1 MKKILITFLIMFT
14 FSTPAF
20 AKVNIVAT
28 LPWIGSLADEI
39 GRDKVAVKILV
50 KPSQDPHQ
58 IEAKPSMILATGKAD
73 ILIYNGLDLEIGY
86 LPLLIESSRNPK
98 IQPGQ
103 DGNLDCSQFIKVIEK
118 HEAVDRS
125 MGDVHPLGNPHYHL
139 SAQNILG
146 VARGMT
152 HALSILDPEQASFY
166 KANLA
171 AFETKLK
178 EKQKQWAGVSLKGKR
193 FVAYHRFFEYLAQEY
208 GFQIVGYV
216 EEKPGIP
223 PSAGYIEKLVEDMRR
238 SKPDGIITTTY
249 YGKDEINALSQKTG
263 IKSIVIPHDV
273 GAAPGV
279 NDWFSLM
286 DTVLKSLQSQ

>member
-1 MKKILITFLIMFT
+1 MKKIIMTILIMLT
-14 FSTPAF
+14 FSTPAL

-28 LPWIGSLADEI
+28 LPWIGSLANEI
-39 GRDKVAVKILV
+39 GKDKVAVKVLV

-58 IEAKPSMILATGKAD
+58 IEAKPSMILAVRSAD

-103 DGNLDCSQFIKVIEK
+103 AGNLDCSQFIKVIEK
-118 HEAVDRS
+118 HETVDRS

-146 VARGMT
+146 VARGIT
-152 HALSILDPEQASFY
+152 QVLSGLDPEQASFY
-166 KANLA
+166 KINLT
-171 AFETKLK
+171 AFEAKLK
-178 EKQKQWAGVSLKGKR
+178 EKQKQWARISLKGKR
-193 FVAYHRFFEYLAQEY
+193 FVAYHHFFEYLAQEY

-223 PSAGYIEKLVEDMRR
+223 PSAGYIEKLIESMRR

-263 IKSIVIPHDV
+263 VKSIVIPHDV
-273 GAAPGV
+273 GSVPGIH
-279 NDWFSLM
+279 DWFSLM
-286 DTVLKSLQSQ
+286 DTVLKSLQ

>member
-1 MKKILITFLIMFT
+1 MKKLLLTLLIILT
-14 FSTPAF
+14 FSTPAL

-28 LPWIGSLADEI
+28 LPWIGSLASDI
-39 GRDKVAVKILV
+39 GKDKVAIKVLV

-58 IEAKPSMILATGKAD
+58 IEAKPSMILAARNAD
-73 ILIYNGLDLEIGY
+73 MLIYNGLDLEIGY

-103 DGNLDCSQFIKVIEK
+103 AGNLDCSQFIKVIEK
-118 HEAVDRS
+118 HESVDRS

-152 HALSILDPEQASFY
+152 QALSSLDPEQASFY

-171 AFETKLK
+171 AFEARLK
-178 EKQKQWAGVSLKGKR
+178 EKRKQWAGVSLKGKR
-193 FVAYHRFFEYLAQEY
+193 FVAYHRFFEYLAQEQ

-223 PSAGYIEKLVEDMRR
+223 PSAGYIEKLVETMRR
-238 SKPDGIITTTY
+238 SKLDAIITTGY
-249 YGKDEINALSQKTG
+249 YGKSEIKALSQKTG
-263 IKSIVIPHDV
+263 VKSIVIPHDI

-286 DTVLKSLQSQ
+286 DTVLKSLQ

>member
-1 MKKILITFLIMFT
+1 MTLLIVFI
-14 FSTPAF
+14 FSSPAF

-28 LPWIGSLADEI
+28 LPWIGSLANEI
-39 GRDKVAVKILV
+39 GKDKVNVKVLV

-58 IEAKPSMILATGKAD
+58 IEAKPSMILATRNAD

-103 DGNLDCSQFIKVIEK
+103 AGNLDCSQFIKVIEK
-118 HEAVDRS
+118 HEGVDRS

-139 SAQNILG
+139 SPQNILG

-152 HALSILDPEQASFY
+152 QALSSLDSEHASLY
-166 KANLA
+166 KGNLA
-171 AFETKLK
+171 MFEARLK
-178 EKQKQWAGVSLKGKR
+178 EKHRQWTSISLKGKR
-193 FVAYHRFFEYLAQEY
+193 FVAYHRFFEYLAQEF

-223 PSAGYIEKLVEDMRR
+223 PSAGYIEKLVETMKR
-238 SKPDGIITTTY
+238 SKPDGWKWTPWRCAAEAWPGNLSGWSTEWTTPRH
-249 YGKDEINALSQKTG
+249 GWKCAQCG
-263 IKSIVIPHDV
+263 V
-273 GAAPGV
+273 AARRRL
-279 NDWFSLM
+279 WLH
-286 DTVLKSLQSQ
+286 

>member
-1 MKKILITFLIMFT
+1 MKKLLITLLIIFT
-14 FSTPAF
+14 FSTPAL

-28 LPWIGSLADEI
+28 LPWIGSLASDI
-39 GRDKVAVKILV
+39 GKDKVTVKVLV

-58 IEAKPSMILATGKAD
+58 IEAKPSMILATRNAD

-103 DGNLDCSQFIKVIEK
+103 AGNLDCSQFIKVIEK
-118 HEAVDRS
+118 HESVDRS

-146 VARGMT
+146 VARGIT
-152 HALSILDPEQASFY
+152 QVLSGLDPEQASFY
-166 KANLA
+166 KTNLA
-171 AFETKLK
+171 VFETKLK
-178 EKQKQWAGVSLKGKR
+178 KKQKQWVRISLKGKR
-193 FVAYHRFFEYLAQEY
+193 FVAYHHFFEYLAQEY

-223 PSAGYIEKLVEDMRR
+223 PSAGYIKKLIETMKR
-238 SKPDGIITTTY
+238 SKPDGIITTAY
-249 YGKDEINALSQKTG
+249 YGKDEIKALSQKTG
-263 IKSIVIPHDV
+263 VKSIVIPHDV
-273 GAAPGV
+273 GATSGV

-286 DTVLKSLQSQ
+286 DTVLKSLQ

>member
-1 MKKILITFLIMFT
+1 MKKLLITFLIVLT
-14 FSTPAF
+14 FSTPAL

-28 LPWIGSLADEI
+28 LPWIGSLASDI
-39 GRDKVAVKILV
+39 GKDKVAVKVLV

-58 IEAKPSMILATGKAD
+58 IEAKPSMILAARNAD
-73 ILIYNGLDLEIGY
+73 MLIYNGLDLEIGY

-103 DGNLDCSQFIKVIEK
+103 AGNLDCSQFIKVIEK
-118 HEAVDRS
+118 HESVDRS

-152 HALSILDPEQASFY
+152 RTLCSLDPDQASFY
-166 KANLA
+166 KTNLA
-171 AFETKLK
+171 AFEEKLK
-178 EKQKQWAGVSLKGKR
+178 EKRKHWASVLLKGKR
-193 FVAYHRFFEYLAQEY
+193 FVAYHRFFEYLAQEF

-223 PSAGYIEKLVEDMRR
+223 PSAGYIEKLVTTMKR
-238 SKPDGIITTTY
+238 SKPDGIITAAY
-249 YGKDEINALSQKTG
+249 NGKDEVKALSQKTG
-263 IKSIVIPHDV
+263 VKSIVIPHDV
-273 GAAPGV
+273 GAAPGI

-286 DTVLKSLQSQ
+286 DTVLKSLQ

>member
-28 LPWIGSLADEI
+28 LPWIGSLAGDI
-39 GRDKVAVKILV
+39 GKDKVAIKVLV

-58 IEAKPSMILATGKAD
+58 IEAKPSMILAAGKAD

-103 DGNLDCSQFIKVIEK
+103 AGNLDCSQFIKVIEK

-139 SAQNILG
+139 SAQNILS
-146 VARGMT
+146 VARGLT
-152 HALSILDPEQASFY
+152 HALSILDPEQATFY
-166 KANLA
+166 KTNLT
-171 AFETKLK
+171 AFEAKLK
-178 EKQKQWAGVSLKGKR
+178 EKQKQWASVSLKGKR

-223 PSAGYIEKLVEDMRR
+223 PSARYIEKLVEDMRR

-273 GAAPGV
+273 GSAPGV
-279 NDWFSLM
+279 NNWFSLM
-286 DTVLKSLQSQ
+286 DAVLKSLQSQ

>member
-1 MKKILITFLIMFT
+1 MKKILMTFLIIFT

-28 LPWIGSLADEI
+28 LPWIGSLASDI
-39 GRDKVAVKILV
+39 GQDKVAVKVLV
-50 KPSQDPHQ
+50 KPRQDPHQ
-58 IEAKPSMILATGKAD
+58 IEAKPSMILAVRSAD

-103 DGNLDCSQFIKVIEK
+103 AGNLDCSQFIKVIEK
-118 HEAVDRS
+118 HETVDRS

-146 VARGMT
+146 VARGMAQ
-152 HALSILDPEQASFY
+152 ALSNLDQEHASFY
-166 KANLA
+166 KTNLA
-171 AFETKLK
+171 TFEAKLK
-178 EKQKQWAGVSLKGKR
+178 EKRKQWARIPLKGER
-193 FVAYHRFFEYLAQEY
+193 FVAYHRFFEYLALEY

-223 PSAGYIEKLVEDMRR
+223 PSAGYIEKLIEAMRR

-263 IKSIVIPHDV
+263 VKSIVIPHDV
-273 GAAPGV
+273 GSASGI

-286 DTVLKSLQSQ
+286 DTVLKSLQ

>member
-1 MKKILITFLIMFT
+1 MKKILMTILIMLT

-28 LPWIGSLADEI
+28 LPWIGSLASDI
-39 GRDKVAVKILV
+39 GQDKVAVKVLV

-58 IEAKPSMILATGKAD
+58 IEAKPSMILAVRSAD

-103 DGNLDCSQFIKVIEK
+103 AGNLDCSQFIKVIEK
-118 HEAVDRS
+118 HETVDRS

-146 VARGMT
+146 VARGMSQ
-152 HALSILDPEQASFY
+152 ALSNLDQENASFY
-166 KANLA
+166 KTNLA
-171 AFETKLK
+171 IFEAKLK
-178 EKQKQWAGVSLKGKR
+178 EKRKEWSKISLKGKR
-193 FVAYHRFFEYLAQEY
+193 FVAYHRFFEYLAQEF

-223 PSAGYIEKLVEDMRR
+223 PSAGYVAKLIESMRR

-249 YGKDEINALSQKTG
+249 YGKNEINALSEKTG
-263 IKSIVIPHDV
+263 VKSIVIPHDV
-273 GAAPGV
+273 GSAPGIH
-279 NDWFSLM
+279 DWFSLM
-286 DTVLKSLQSQ
+286 DSVLKSLQ

>member
-1 MKKILITFLIMFT
+1 MKKLLTTFLITFI

-28 LPWIGSLADEI
+28 LPWIGSLATDI
-39 GRDKVAVKILV
+39 GQDKVTVKVLV

-58 IEAKPSMILATGKAD
+58 IEAKPSMILAARNAD

-86 LPLLIESSRNPK
+86 LPLLIESSRNFK

-103 DGNLDCSQFIKVIEK
+103 AGNLDCSQFIKVIEK
-118 HEAVDRS
+118 NEAVDRS

-139 SAQNILG
+139 SAQNILS

-152 HALSILDPEQASFY
+152 QALSILDPELASFY

-171 AFETKLK
+171 TFEAKLK
-178 EKQKQWAGVSLKGKR
+178 EKRKQWASISLTGKR
-193 FVAYHRFFEYLAQEY
+193 FVAYHRFFEYLAQEF

-223 PSAGYIEKLVEDMRR
+223 PSAGYIEKLVETMKR

-249 YGKDEINALSQKTG
+249 YGKDEINSLSQKTG
-263 IKSIVIPHDV
+263 VKSIVIPHDV
-273 GAAPGV
+273 GSAPGI

-286 DTVLKSLQSQ
+286 DAVLKSLQ

>member
-1 MKKILITFLIMFT
+1 MKKLLITFLIMFT
-14 FSTPAF
+14 FSTPAL

-28 LPWIGSLADEI
+28 LPWIGSLAADI
-39 GRDKVAVKILV
+39 GKDKVAVKVLV

-58 IEAKPSMILATGKAD
+58 IEAKPSMILAARNAD

-86 LPLLIESSRNPK
+86 LPLLIESSRNSK

-103 DGNLDCSQFIKVIEK
+103 AGNLDCSQFIKVIEK
-118 HEAVDRS
+118 NEAVDRS

-152 HALSILDPEQASFY
+152 QALSSLDPEQASFY
-166 KANLA
+166 KTNLA
-171 AFETKLK
+171 TFEAKLK
-178 EKQKQWAGVSLKGKR
+178 EKRKQWAGISLTGKR
-193 FVAYHRFFEYLAQEY
+193 FVAYHRFFEYLAQEF

-223 PSAGYIEKLVEDMRR
+223 PSAGYIEKLVEDMKR

-249 YGKDEINALSQKTG
+249 YGQDEINSLSQKTG
-263 IKSIVIPHDV
+263 VKSIVIPHDV
-273 GAAPGV
+273 GSAPGT

-286 DTVLKSLQSQ
+286 DAVLKSLQ

>member
-1 MKKILITFLIMFT
+1 MKKILMTILIVLT

-28 LPWIGSLADEI
+28 LPWIGSLASDI
-39 GRDKVAVKILV
+39 GQDKVAVKVLV

-58 IEAKPSMILATGKAD
+58 IEAKPSMILAVRSAD

-103 DGNLDCSQFIKVIEK
+103 AGNLDCSQFIKVIEK
-118 HEAVDRS
+118 HETVDRS

-146 VARGMT
+146 VARGM
-152 HALSILDPEQASFY
+152 AQVLSNLDQKNASFY
-166 KANLA
+166 KTNLA
-171 AFETKLK
+171 TFEAKLK
-178 EKQKQWAGVSLKGKR
+178 DKRKEWARISLKGKR
-193 FVAYHRFFEYLAQEY
+193 FVAYHRFFEYLAQEF

-223 PSAGYIEKLVEDMRR
+223 PSAGYVEKLIESMRR

-249 YGKDEINALSQKTG
+249 YGKNEINALSQKTG
-263 IKSIVIPHDV
+263 FKSIVIPHDV
-273 GAAPGV
+273 GSAPGT

-286 DTVLKSLQSQ
+286 DTVLKSLQ

>member
-1 MKKILITFLIMFT
+1 MKKLLITFLIMFT

-28 LPWIGSLADEI
+28 LPWIGALAADI
-39 GRDKVAVKILV
+39 DKNKVAIKVLV

-58 IEAKPSMILATGKAD
+58 IEAKPSMILAARNAD

-86 LPLLIESSRNPK
+86 LPVLIESSRNPK
-98 IQPGQ
+98 IQPGKI
-103 DGNLDCSQFIKVIEK
+103 GNLNCSQFIKVIEK

-139 SAQNILG
+139 SAQNTLS
-146 VARGMT
+146 VARGIT
-152 HALSILDPEQASFY
+152 QVLSGLDPEQASFY
-166 KANLA
+166 KTNLA
-171 AFETKLK
+171 AFEAKLK
-178 EKQKQWAGVSLKGKR
+178 DKQKQWAKISLKGKR
-193 FVAYHRFFEYLAQEY
+193 FVAYHHFFEYLAQER

-223 PSAGYIEKLVEDMRR
+223 PSAGYIEKLIAAIKR
-238 SKPDGIITTTY
+238 SKPDGIITTGY
-249 YGKDEINALSQKTG
+249 YGKDEIKALSPKTG

-273 GAAPGV
+273 GCAPGI

-286 DTVLKSLQSQ
+286 DTVLKSLQ

>member
-1 MKKILITFLIMFT
+1 MKKLLITFLILLT

-20 AKVNIVAT
+20 AKVNIVVT
-28 LPWIGSLADEI
+28 LPWIGSLANDI
-39 GRDKVAVKILV
+39 GKDKVIVKVLV

-58 IEAKPSMILATGKAD
+58 IEAKPSMILATRNAD
-73 ILIYNGLDLEIGY
+73 LLIYNGLDLEIGY

-103 DGNLDCSQFIKVIEK
+103 AGNLDCSQFIKVIEK
-118 HEAVDRS
+118 HETVDRS

-146 VARGMT
+146 VARGM
-152 HALSILDPEQASFY
+152 AQVLSGLDPEQAFFY
-166 KANLA
+166 KTNLT

-178 EKQKQWAGVSLKGKR
+178 DKQKQWAKISISLKGKR
-193 FVAYHRFFEYLAQEY
+193 YIAYHRFFEYLAQEF

-223 PSAGYIEKLVEDMRR
+223 PSAGYIEKLIEAMKR
-238 SKPDGIITTTY
+238 SKPDGIITTAY
-249 YGKDEINALSQKTG
+249 SGKDEVNALSQKTG
-263 IKSIVIPHDV
+263 VKSIVIPHDV
-273 GAAPGV
+273 GATSGI

-286 DTVLKSLQSQ
+286 DAVLKSLQ

>member
-1 MKKILITFLIMFT
+1 MKKILITILLMLT
-14 FSTPAF
+14 FSTPAL

-28 LPWIGSLADEI
+28 LPWIGSLANEI
-39 GRDKVAVKILV
+39 GKDKVAVKVLV

-58 IEAKPSMILATGKAD
+58 IEAKPSMILAVKSAD

-103 DGNLDCSQFIKVIEK
+103 AGNLDCSQFIKVIEK
-118 HEAVDRS
+118 HETVDRS

-146 VARGMT
+146 VARGMAQ
-152 HALSILDPEQASFY
+152 ALSNLDQENASFY
-166 KANLA
+166 KTNLA
-171 AFETKLK
+171 TFEAKLK
-178 EKQKQWAGVSLKGKR
+178 EKRKEWSRVSLKGKR
-193 FVAYHRFFEYLAQEY
+193 FVAYHRFFEYLAQEF

-223 PSAGYIEKLVEDMRR
+223 PSAGYVEKLIESMRR

-249 YGKDEINALSQKTG
+249 YGKNEINALSEKTG
-263 IKSIVIPHDV
+263 VKSIVIPHDV
-273 GAAPGV
+273 GSVSGT

-286 DTVLKSLQSQ
+286 DTVLKSLQ

>member
-1 MKKILITFLIMFT
+1 MKKFLITFLIMFT

-28 LPWIGSLADEI
+28 LPWIGSLVNEI
-39 GRDKVAVKILV
+39 GKDKVAVKVLV
-50 KPSQDPHQ
+50 KTSQDPHQ
-58 IEAKPSMILATGKAD
+58 IEAKPSMILAVRSAD

-103 DGNLDCSQFIKVIEK
+103 AGNLDCSQFIKVIEK
-118 HEAVDRS
+118 HETVDRS

-146 VARGMT
+146 VARGMAQ
-152 HALSILDPEQASFY
+152 ALSNLDQEHASFY
-166 KANLA
+166 KTNLA
-171 AFETKLK
+171 TFEAKLK
-178 EKQKQWAGVSLKGKR
+178 EKRKEWSRISLKGKR
-193 FVAYHRFFEYLAQEY
+193 FVAYHRFFEYLAQEF

-223 PSAGYIEKLVEDMRR
+223 PSAGYVEKLIESMRR

-249 YGKDEINALSQKTG
+249 YGKNEINALSEKTG
-263 IKSIVIPHDV
+263 VKSIVIPHDV
-273 GAAPGV
+273 GSALGIH
-279 NDWFSLM
+279 DWFSLM
-286 DTVLKSLQSQ
+286 DSVLKSLQ